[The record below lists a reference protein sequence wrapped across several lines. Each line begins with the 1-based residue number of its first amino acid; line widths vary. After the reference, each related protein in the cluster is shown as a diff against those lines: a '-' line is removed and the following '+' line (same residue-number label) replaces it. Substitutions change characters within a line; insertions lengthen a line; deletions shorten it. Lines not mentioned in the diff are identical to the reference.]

1 MKTLKELVNLD
12 EPGMKLIKEWSKDA
26 KTVMNFCRVMK
37 KEPKMSC

>member
-26 KTVMNFCRVMK
+26 KNSYEFLPRDEK
-37 KEPKMSC
+37 KSY